1 MSLHSLMLPGVDSV
15 GQSAIPGPQVG
26 LRYPAGMVVV
36 GMVVVGIVVVLGFVR
51 RHTFLFL
58 VTVQVKRP
66 AVVVRTLPTLLQ
78 VVPATLG
85 AATFGAIAAAG
96 AATTVGASLCSGV
109 AIGRMPVSAA
119 APTLMVWHT
128 MHMGALDD
136 NQARRKGR
144 P

>member
-26 LRYPAGMVVV
+26 LRYPA

-85 AATFGAIAAAG
+85 VATFGAIAAAG